1 MNYLAKHIETLIW
14 QHECII
20 VPQFGGFVTQV
31 QGTYT
36 TDAGNS
42 FMPPMRTVGF
52 NDKLSG
58 NDGIL
63 VYSYMETYG
72 LNETEAK
79 RMLQTDI
86 LEMRE
91 QLLHRGSYDLGR
103 IGRLE
108 QDEDGEIHFIPNNG
122 CIAPEFYGLEALDF
136 PLLPQDAEAA
146 PAPEPTMAEKPVA
159 ESEES
164 KEEKEHITLHI
175 NRRALHTALS
185 VAAAILLFFL
195 VSTPVNTNLWN
206 RNEALLAQDILSS
219 ALQIMPR
226 METKEAPV
234 TISQKDTA
242 SSKAPEV
249 IQQADS
255 AKEEFAVV
263 VASAIPE
270 SNAQDFV
277 SHLQEKGV
285 EGATIYKHGAMI
297 RVLFRG
303 FATESEARKKM
314 QDLQSVPELEGAWIL
329 QLK

>member
-1 MNYLAKHIETLIW
+1 MAKHIETLIW

-36 TDAGNS
+36 TDSGNS

-63 VYSYMETYG
+63 VSSYMDTYG
-72 LNETEAK
+72 LNEAEAK

-91 QLLHRGSYDLGR
+91 QLLHQGNYDLGR

-108 QDEDGEIHFIPNNG
+108 QDEDGEILFFPNNG

-136 PLLPQDAEAA
+136 PLLPQDAVAV
-146 PAPEPTMAEKPVA
+146 PAPKLTAAEKPVPK
-159 ESEES
+159 SEGS
-164 KEEKEHITLHI
+164 PKEEKEHITLHI
-175 NRRALHTALS
+175 NRRTLHTALS
-185 VAAAILLFFL
+185 IAAAILLFFL

-234 TISQKDTA
+234 SIVPKDTVTAKA
-242 SSKAPEV
+242 SEAP
-249 IQQADS
+249 QQMAS
-255 AKEEFAVV
+255 TEEEYAVV

-270 SNAQDFV
+270 NNAQNFV
-277 SHLQEKGV
+277 KHLQKKGI
-285 EGATIYKHGAMI
+285 EDATIYKHGAMI

-303 FATESEARKKM
+303 FATESDARKKM
-314 QDLQSVPELEGAWIL
+314 QDLQSVPELQGAWIL

>member
-1 MNYLAKHIETLIW
+1 MNHLAKHIETLIW

-31 QGTYT
+31 QCAYT

-42 FMPPMRTVGF
+42 FMPPVRTVGF
-52 NDKLSG
+52 NDKLLG

-63 VYSYMETYG
+63 VRSYMETYG
-72 LNETEAK
+72 LNESDAK
-79 RMLQTDI
+79 RLLQTDI

-91 QLLHRGSYDLGR
+91 ELLCQGNYDLGR
-103 IGRLE
+103 IGHLE
-108 QDEDGEIHFIPNNG
+108 QDEDGEVHFIPNNG
-122 CIAPEFYGLEALDF
+122 CTAPEFYGLEALDF
-136 PLLPQDAEAA
+136 PLLPQNTEPA
-146 PAPEPTMAEKPVA
+146 PASEKVTAEKVA
-159 ESEES
+159 PIPAP
-164 KEEKEHITLHI
+164 KETKEHITLHI

-206 RNEALLAQDILSS
+206 RNQALLAQDILSS

-234 TISQKDTA
+234 SIAPKDTVA
-242 SSKAPEV
+242 AKAPKAA
-249 IQQADS
+249 QQMVS
-255 AKEEFAVV
+255 AEEEYAVV

-270 SNAQDFV
+270 NNAQDFV
-277 SHLQEKGV
+277 KHLQKKGI
-285 EGATIYKHGAMI
+285 EDATIYKHGAMI

-303 FATESEARKKM
+303 FATESEARKRM
-314 QDLQSVPELEGAWIL
+314 QELQSVPELQGAWIL